1 MINPIYPESVF
12 EKWSPKEIAIFE
24 EGIVKFGK
32 QFEFIAELIKTK
44 NPKDV
49 FEFYNEW
56 RFTSHYKQ
64 YKTYLITNNRSNL
77 EDYI

>member
-1 MINPIYPESVF
+1 M
-12 EKWSPKEIAIFE
+12 
-24 EGIVKFGK
+24 VKFGK

-64 YKTYLITNNRSNL
+64 YKAYLIANNRSNL